1 MSQHLPREPGDIEI
15 ARDATYYR
23 APETLR
29 SSVQTLVFAAARDE
43 ARPRL
48 RRAAGLAAAFA
59 AVAVVTWN
67 VALFQAAPSRED
79 MFAHEVLAA
88 HVRSL
93 MAPGRLNDVEST
105 DQHTVKPWFAGKLD
119 FTPPV
124 RDLAAEGFPLAG
136 GRLDYVDGRTV
147 AEMTYRRRLHAVGL
161 FVWPEPREGD
171 AAIKQRTL
179 NGYSLATWHR
189 GGMRYWAVTDAAPIE
204 LTHFAELLEGG

>member
-1 MSQHLPREPGDIEI
+1 M
-15 ARDATYYR
+15 
-23 APETLR
+23 
-29 SSVQTLVFAAARDE
+29 
-43 ARPRL
+43 
-48 RRAAGLAAAFA
+48 RRAVGLAAAFA

-93 MAPGRLNDVEST
+93 MAPGRMTDVESS

-124 RDLAAEGFPLAG
+124 RDLAADGYPLAG
-136 GRLDYVDGRTV
+136 GRLDYVDGRSV
-147 AEMTYRRRLHAVGL
+147 AELTYHRRLHAVSL
-161 FVWPEPREGD
+161 FLWPEEMDGD
-171 AAIKQRTL
+171 TAVKQRTL
-179 NGYSLATWHR
+179 NGYSLATWRR

-204 LTHFAELLEGG
+204 LTHFAELLEAN

>member
-1 MSQHLPREPGDIEI
+1 MSQQIPREPDDLEI

-29 SSVQTLVFAAARDE
+29 ASVGTLVGAAARE
-43 ARPRL
+43 ESRPRM
-48 RRAAGLAAAFA
+48 RRAMGLAAAFA

-67 VALFQAAPSRED
+67 VALFQAAPSRDD

-93 MAPGRLNDVEST
+93 MSPGRLMDVESS

-124 RDLAAEGFPLAG
+124 RDLAADGYPLAG
-136 GRLDYVDGRTV
+136 GRLDYVDGRSV
-147 AEMTYRRRLHAVGL
+147 AELTYRRRLHAVSL
-161 FVWPEPREGD
+161 FVWPESKDGD
-171 AAIKQRTL
+171 TSLKQRSV
-179 NGYSLATWHR
+179 NGYSLATWRH
-189 GGMRYWAVTDAAPIE
+189 GGMRYWAVTDAAPTE
-204 LTHFAELLEGG
+204 LTHFAELLQAS

>member
-1 MSQHLPREPGDIEI
+1 MSHQLPREPGELEI

-23 APETLR
+23 APESLR
-29 SSVQTLVFAAARDE
+29 SSVATLVGAAARE
-43 ARPRL
+43 ERVPRM
-48 RRAAGLAAAFA
+48 RRAVGLAAAFA

-93 MAPGRLNDVEST
+93 MAPGRMTDVESS

-124 RDLAAEGFPLAG
+124 RDLAADGYPLAG
-136 GRLDYVDGRTV
+136 GRLDYVDGRSV
-147 AEMTYRRRLHAVGL
+147 AELTYHRRLHAVSL
-161 FVWPEPREGD
+161 FLWPEATDGD
-171 AAIKQRTL
+171 TSVKQRTL
-179 NGYSLATWHR
+179 NGYSLATWRR
-189 GGMRYWAVTDAAPIE
+189 GGMRYWAVTDAAPVE
-204 LTHFAELLEGG
+204 LTHFAELLEAN

>member
-1 MSQHLPREPGDIEI
+1 MSHQLPREPGDIEI

-23 APETLR
+23 APATLRASVETL
-29 SSVQTLVFAAARDE
+29 VGAAAREE
-43 ARPRL
+43 ARPRM

-59 AVAVVTWN
+59 AVAIVTWN

-93 MAPGRLNDVEST
+93 MAPGRLNDVESS

-124 RDLAAEGFPLAG
+124 RDLAADGFPLAG

-147 AEMTYRRRLHAVGL
+147 AEMTYHRRLHAVGL
-161 FVWPEPREGD
+161 FVWPEATEAD
-171 AAIKQRTL
+171 APVKQRTL
-179 NGYSLATWHR
+179 NGYSMATWRH
-189 GGMRYWAVTDAAPIE
+189 GGMRYWAVTDAAPTE
-204 LTHFAELLEGG
+204 LTHFVELLEAR

>member
-48 RRAAGLAAAFA
+48 RRAAALAAAFA

>member
-1 MSQHLPREPGDIEI
+1 MSQPPPRDPADLEI
-15 ARDATYYR
+15 ARDATYHR

-29 SSVQTLVFAAARDE
+29 ASVATLVGAAARAE
-43 ARPRL
+43 SRPRMH
-48 RRAAGLAAAFA
+48 RAIGLAAAFA

-67 VALFQAAPSRED
+67 VAIFQAAPSRDD

-93 MAPGRLNDVEST
+93 MAPGRLNDVESS

-124 RDLAAEGFPLAG
+124 RDLAADGFPLAG

-147 AEMTYRRRLHAVGL
+147 AELTYRRRLHAVSV
-161 FVWPEPREGD
+161 FIWPEPKDGD
-171 AAIKQRTL
+171 AAMKERTL
-179 NGYSLATWHR
+179 SGYSLATWR
-189 GGMRYWAVTDAAPIE
+189 RNGMRYWAVTDAAPME
-204 LTHFAELLEGG
+204 LTHFVELLEAS